1 VYRFKAGLHVQMLEA
16 SDGSRYAMQAYSQIL
31 DKTLTYDQLDA
42 LGSRLK
48 LPSGWRYATTTPDQD
63 SCSAAQGRATVFQ
76 DEFDNTYQ
84 KLV

>member
-1 VYRFKAGLHVQMLEA
+1 MYRFKAGLHVQMLEA

-63 SCSAAQGRATVFQ
+63 LVLGAQGKATVIQ